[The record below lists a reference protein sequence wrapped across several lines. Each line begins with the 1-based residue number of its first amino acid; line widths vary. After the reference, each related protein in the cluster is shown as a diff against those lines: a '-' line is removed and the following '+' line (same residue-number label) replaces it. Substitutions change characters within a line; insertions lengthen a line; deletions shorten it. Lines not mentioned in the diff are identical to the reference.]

1 MVFAEI
7 PYYAHVPCGLMYN
20 LILCVLFV
28 DIPYYAHVPYVLTY
42 NSRINQNNTYVPYG
56 RD

>member
-42 NSRINQNNTYVPYG
+42 KSRINQNNTYVPYG